1 MSAVLS
7 IPTPS
12 HEASLPGLGGGSA
25 DAIAAELAELNLQL
39 GLARLLQT
47 SLEVEQL
54 LSFFADWISKI
65 MPITGLVY
73 QHEEEQIAFAWEGT
87 GCVQLNYRLAIEQL
101 ALGEIGLYRNHPFSE
116 AETELLETLLSTLI
130 FPLRNGLIHRKT
142 LRTALT
148 DGLTQVGNRQAFES
162 AMRREVDLARRHRQ
176 PLSLL
181 MIDVDHFK
189 RINDSHGHPAGDLVL
204 SELAAEIGRAA
215 RSTDLLYRYGGEEFA
230 LLLHN
235 TPAEGALITAERIR
249 QAAARLTVGYRGS
262 ALNFTV
268 SLGIATLQGDDS
280 AAELLRRADEALY
293 RAKHEGRNRVCMA
306 GAAADQLLR

>member
-12 HEASLPGLGGGSA
+12 RDASLPGSGGGTA

-54 LSFFADWISKI
+54 LTFFADWVSKI
-65 MPITGLVY
+65 MPITGLGY
-73 QHEEEQIAFAWEGT
+73 RHEDEQIEFAWEGD
-87 GCVQLNYRLAIEQL
+87 GCIQLNYRLAIEQM
-101 ALGEIGLYRNHPFSE
+101 ALGEIGLHRNHPFSE

-130 FPLRNGLIHRKT
+130 FPLRNALIHRKT

-189 RINDSHGHPAGDLVL
+189 RINDSHGHPAGDQVL

-249 QAAARLTVGYRGS
+249 RAAAKLEVTYRGNV
-262 ALNFTV
+262 LNFTV
-268 SLGIATLQGDDS
+268 SLGIATLHDDS

-306 GAAADQLLR
+306 EEAAADQLSR

>member
-1 MSAVLS
+1 M
-7 IPTPS
+7 
-12 HEASLPGLGGGSA
+12 
-25 DAIAAELAELNLQL
+25 
-39 GLARLLQT
+39 RL
-47 SLEVEQL
+47 
-54 LSFFADWISKI
+54 I
-65 MPITGLVY
+65 
-73 QHEEEQIAFAWEGT
+73 
-87 GCVQLNYRLAIEQL
+87 
-101 ALGEIGLYRNHPFSE
+101 
-116 AETELLETLLSTLI
+116 
-130 FPLRNGLIHRKT
+130 
-142 LRTALT
+142 
-148 DGLTQVGNRQAFES
+148 ES

-189 RINDSHGHPAGDLVL
+189 RINDSHGHPAGDQVL

-249 QAAARLTVGYRGS
+249 RAAAKLEVTYRGS
-262 ALNFTV
+262 VLNFTV
-268 SLGIATLQGDDS
+268 SLGIATLHDDS

-306 GAAADQLLR
+306 EEAAADQLSR